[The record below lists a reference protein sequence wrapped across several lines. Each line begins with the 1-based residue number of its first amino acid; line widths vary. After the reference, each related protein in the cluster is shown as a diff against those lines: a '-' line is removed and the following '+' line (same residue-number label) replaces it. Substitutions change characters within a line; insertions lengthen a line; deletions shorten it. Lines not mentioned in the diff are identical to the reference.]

1 MMRRLVFLHHQFF
14 IDVYTK
20 PCLFR
25 KLYISIG
32 KYEII
37 FIRNIIQYT
46 LAYIIMNSNTLFL
59 NNRIMT
65 GCIYL
70 NTCCQCDRT

>member
-25 KLYISIG
+25 KFYISIS
-32 KYEII
+32 KYKII
-37 FIRNIIQYT
+37 FICNIVKYT
-46 LAYIIMNSNTLFL
+46 LAHIIMYSNTLFL
-59 NNRIMT
+59 DNRIMT

-70 NTCCQCDRT
+70 KA

>member
-46 LAYIIMNSNTLFL
+46 LAYIM
-59 NNRIMT
+59 
-65 GCIYL
+65 
-70 NTCCQCDRT
+70 

>member
-1 MMRRLVFLHHQFF
+1 MMWSLIFLNHQFF
-14 IDVYTK
+14 INSYTK
-20 PCLFR
+20 TR
-25 KLYISIG
+25 TIWKLYISIG

-70 NTCCQCDRT
+70 KTCCQCDRT